1 VIRPFLEDRGSFVS
15 EVVRPLQDKHETVYV
30 LAESDAEA
38 HVAKRFP
45 AKRTKRVHNGLHP
58 RSIDLFLRGL
68 NLSFQRSRSAGL
80 NAVFHFTFT
89 GQEDR
94 KATVTIREK
103 TLRVEEGHHGTPDL
117 HVGADSSTW
126 LGFLAKERSLPW
138 ALLRRKIRI
147 KGSPRLLLAF
157 GRCFPS

>member
-1 VIRPFLEDRGSFVS
+1 M
-15 EVVRPLQDKHETVYV
+15 
-30 LAESDAEA
+30 
-38 HVAKRFP
+38 
-45 AKRTKRVHNGLHP
+45 
-58 RSIDLFLRGL
+58 RGL
-68 NLSFQRSRSAGL
+68 DLTFQRTRSSEL

-89 GQEDR
+89 GEDQR

-103 TLRVEEGHHGTPDL
+103 TLRVENGHQGVPDL
-117 HVGADSSTW
+117 QVFADSATW
-126 LGFLAKERSLPW
+126 LGFLAKERSLFW